1 MQLGAWSVDSE
12 GQLYEISVTRAE
24 NGKDVLRVNGR
35 VAAKPITPEE
45 TEIEIVL
52 GGRMFVLYRQ
62 GPDKFDLQEGLTS
75 AAPKSPAVLAREIA
89 QRDDTL
95 NAMTVLGESSAPLAL
110 SSDPLFKRLPLLGW
124 IAIVA
129 VIAGL
134 MFYVAN
140 GPSYQK
146 VASQRVNNLLTEMH
160 ASKGSS
166 LAVKLWYNNKRNVDM
181 AELMRASDDFDRWR
195 QKKDL
200 YRAIGEF
207 TIVGSK
213 DVDGT
218 AVPTAIVH
226 FVLEGNEYRVKV
238 PKDLPIAWEE

>member
-12 GQLYEISVTRAE
+12 GQVYEISVTRAE

-45 TEIEIVL
+45 TEIEIVV
-52 GGRMFVLYRQ
+52 GGRTFILYRQ
-62 GPDKFDLQEGLTS
+62 GPDKFDLQEGVTPTV
-75 AAPKSPAVLAREIA
+75 PKSPATLAREIA
-89 QRDDTL
+89 KRDDTL
-95 NAMTVLGESSAPLAL
+95 NAMAALGESNAPLVMSA
-110 SSDPLFKRLPLLGW
+110 DPFFKRLPLFAW
-124 IAIVA
+124 IAIAA
-129 VIAGL
+129 VIGGM
-134 MFYVAN
+134 MFYIAN

-146 VASQRVNNLLTEMH
+146 VATQRVKNLLTEMH
-160 ASKGSS
+160 TSKGSS
-166 LAVKLWYNNKRNVDM
+166 AAVKLWYNNKRSVEI

-213 DVDGT
+213 DIDGA
-218 AVPTAIVH
+218 AVPTTIVH

-238 PKDLPIAWEE
+238 PKDLPITWEE